1 MVKFINFVSQ
11 KTMHFKYPE
20 ILYFLFLL
28 IIPII
33 VHLFQLRKFQKEYF
47 TNVKFLKELDIK
59 TRKSSQLKKW
69 LLLFTRLFLLAFII
83 LAFAQPFFK
92 AKDTQG
98 KHNELFVVLDNSYSM
113 QAKGKQ
119 GELLKRAVQELLE
132 NIPEEQNFTLLTA
145 DNSFYDTDIRSIQKD
160 LQNLGYS
167 TTPFSIE
174 NEMAKIKTLKPNKGK
189 DIIIITDG
197 KSLKTQDLQALDQD
211 YNIIL
216 SVPKAENTHNISV
229 DSVYIHQVLDEF
241 YELKV
246 KVSEYGSN
254 KTETSVA
261 LYDQE
266 ELVAKTLLP
275 EGQNEIIFTI
285 PKEDFNGYVSVED
298 NSLEYDNY
306 YFFNISKPEK
316 IKVTLIGAETNNE
329 FLTKIYT
336 EDHFELTNFELKA
349 LDYNIIENQHTVVL
363 NELEE
368 IPQSLI
374 VTLKAFVENG
384 GNVIVIPSEQTT
396 AQNLTNFASQFG
408 NIIFEPIQNQKKMVT
423 KISFEHPVFKNV
435 FERKTENFQYPTVN
449 QSFGIKG
456 NFPPILSYEDGSV
469 FLTEIKK
476 DISSLYLFS
485 APINKQNSNFQNSPL
500 VVLSFYNM
508 AQNQNSSGVV
518 SQFIADGNPFFVEA
532 NLSKEEIL
540 KVKNK
545 TEEFIPSQQIFNR
558 KVQLNF
564 NEYPKNAGNFGI
576 YKNDELLTHIGF
588 NYNRTESDLTQ
599 DNSSV
604 LSDFTQKNIE
614 SIFSDLQ
621 SERTDNNIWKWFVLL
636 GLLFLIIEILIQKF
650 VK

>member
-1 MVKFINFVSQ
+1 
-11 KTMHFKYPE
+11 MHFKYPE

-98 KHNELFVVLDNSYSM
+98 KYNELFVVLDNSYSM

-316 IKVTLIGAETNNE
+316 IKVTLIGAEKNNE
-329 FLTKIYT
+329 FLAKIYT

-435 FERKTENFQYPTVN
+435 FERKTDNFQYPTVN

-540 KVKNK
+540 KVRNK

-564 NEYPKNAGNFGI
+564 NEYPRNAGNFGV
-576 YKNDELLTHIGF
+576 YKNEELLTYIGF

-599 DNSSV
+599 DNSSI
-604 LSDFTQKNIE
+604 LSDVTQKSIE

-636 GLLFLIIEILIQKF
+636 SLLFLIIEILIQKF
-650 VK
+650 IK

>member
-1 MVKFINFVSQ
+1 
-11 KTMHFKYPE
+11 MHFKYPE

>member
-1 MVKFINFVSQ
+1 
-11 KTMHFKYPE
+11 MHFKYPE

-216 SVPKAENTHNISV
+216 SIPKAENTHNISV

-316 IKVTLIGAETNNE
+316 IKVTLIGAEKNNE
-329 FLTKIYT
+329 FLAKIYT

-435 FERKTENFQYPTVN
+435 FERKTDNFQYPTVN

-540 KVKNK
+540 KVRNK

-564 NEYPKNAGNFGI
+564 NEYPRNAGNFGV
-576 YKNDELLTHIGF
+576 YKNEELLTYIGF

-599 DNSSV
+599 DNSSI
-604 LSDFTQKNIE
+604 LSDVTQKSIE

-650 VK
+650 IK

>member
-1 MVKFINFVSQ
+1 
-11 KTMHFKYPE
+11 MHFKYPE

-83 LAFAQPFFK
+83 LAFAQPFFN
-92 AKDTQG
+92 AKDVQG

-119 GELLKRAVQELLE
+119 GELLKRSVQELLE
-132 NIPEEQNFTLLTA
+132 NIPEEQNFTLLTP

-197 KSLKTQDLQALDQD
+197 KSLKAQDLQALDQD

-216 SVPKAENTHNISV
+216 SVPKAENTHNVSV
-229 DSVYIHQVLDEF
+229 DSVYIHQVLDDF

-246 KVSEYGSN
+246 RISEYGTN
-254 KTETSVA
+254 KIETSVA
-261 LYDQE
+261 LYDQQ

-275 EGQNEIIFTI
+275 EGQNEIIFTV

-306 YFFNISKPEK
+306 YFFSISKPEK
-316 IKVTLIGAETNNE
+316 TKVTVIGTEAKNE
-329 FLTKIYT
+329 FLTRIYT
-336 EDHFELTNFELKA
+336 EDHFEPINFELKT
-349 LDYNIIENQHTVVL
+349 LDYNTIESQHTVVL

-384 GNVIVIPSEQTT
+384 GNVVVIPSEKTT
-396 AQNLTNFASQFG
+396 AQNLTDFASQFG
-408 NIIFEPIQNQKKMVT
+408 NVVFEPIQNSKKMVT
-423 KISFEHPVFKNV
+423 KITFEHPVFRNV
-435 FERKTENFQYPTVN
+435 FEKKTDNFQYPNVN
-449 QSFGIKG
+449 HSFTIKG
-456 NFPPILSYEDGSV
+456 NIPSVLSYEDGSV

-508 AQNQNSSGVV
+508 AQNQNSSGVI
-518 SQFIADGNPFFVEA
+518 SQFIADENPFFVEV
-532 NLSKEEIL
+532 NLAKEEIL
-540 KVKNK
+540 KVKNQ
-545 TEEFIPSQQIFNR
+545 TEEFIPSQQIFNQ

-564 NEYPKNAGNFGI
+564 NEYPNSAGNFGI
-576 YKNDELLTHIGF
+576 YKNDELLTYIGF

-599 DNSSV
+599 DNSSI

-621 SERTDNNIWKWFVLL
+621 SERTDNTVWKWFVLL

>member
-1 MVKFINFVSQ
+1 
-11 KTMHFKYPE
+11 MHFKYPE

-540 KVKNK
+540 KVRNK

-564 NEYPKNAGNFGI
+564 NEYPRNAGNFGV
-576 YKNDELLTHIGF
+576 YKNEELLTYIGF

>member
-1 MVKFINFVSQ
+1 
-11 KTMHFKYPE
+11 MHFKYLE

-33 VHLFQLRKFQKEYF
+33 IHLFQLRKFQKEYF

-69 LLLFTRLFLLAFII
+69 LLLFTRLFLLTFII
-83 LAFAQPFFK
+83 IAFAQPFFK

-132 NIPEEQNFTLLTA
+132 NIPEEQNFSLLTS

-160 LQNLGYS
+160 LQNLDYS

-189 DIIIITDG
+189 DIIIITDA
-197 KSLKTQDLQALDQD
+197 KSLKPQDLQALDQD

-229 DSVYIHQVLDEF
+229 DSVYIHQILDEF

-246 KVSEYGSN
+246 KISEYGST
-254 KTETSVA
+254 KIETSVA
-261 LYDQE
+261 LYNQQ
-266 ELVAKTLLP
+266 ELVAKTLLT

-306 YFFNISKPEK
+306 YFFSISKPEK
-316 IKVTLIGAETNNE
+316 TKVTVIGTETKNE
-329 FLTKIYT
+329 FLSRIYN

-349 LDYNIIENQHTVVL
+349 LDYNTIESQHTVVL

-374 VTLKAFVENG
+374 VTLRAFVENG
-384 GNVIVIPSEQTT
+384 GNVIVIPSEKTT
-396 AQNLTNFASQFG
+396 AQNLTDFASQFA
-408 NIIFEPIQNQKKMVT
+408 NIIFDPIQNQKKMVT
-423 KISFEHPVFKNV
+423 KITFEHPVFRNV
-435 FERKTENFQYPTVN
+435 FERKTDNFQYPTVN
-449 QSFGIKG
+449 HSFGIKG
-456 NFPPILSYEDGSV
+456 NFPPVLSYEDGSV

-508 AQNQNSSGVV
+508 AQNQNSSGVT

-532 NLSKEEIL
+532 NLAKEEIL
-540 KVKNK
+540 KVKNQ
-545 TEEFIPSQQIFNR
+545 TEEFIPSQQIFNQ

-564 NEYPKNAGNFGI
+564 NEYPNSAGNFGI
-576 YKNDELLTHIGF
+576 YKNNELLTYIGF
-588 NYNRTESDLTQ
+588 NYNRTESDLTL
-599 DNSSV
+599 DNGSILTNFV
-604 LSDFTQKNIE
+604 QKNIE
-614 SIFSDLQ
+614 SIFIDLQ

-650 VK
+650 IK

>member
-1 MVKFINFVSQ
+1 MY
-11 KTMHFKYPE
+11 FKYPQ

-28 IIPII
+28 VIPVI

-47 TNVKFLKELDIK
+47 TNVKFLQELDIK

-69 LLLFTRLFLLAFII
+69 LLLFTRLLLLAFII

-119 GELLKRAVQELLE
+119 GELLKRSVQELLE
-132 NIPEEQNFTLLTA
+132 NIPEEQTFTLLTP
-145 DNSFYDTDIRSIQKD
+145 DNSFYDTDIRSVQKD

-189 DIIIITDG
+189 DIVIITDG
-197 KSLKTQDLQALDQD
+197 KSLKAQDIKALDKD
-211 YNIIL
+211 YNIIF
-216 SVPKAENTHNISV
+216 SIPKAENTYNVSV
-229 DSVYIHQVLDEF
+229 DSVFIHQVLDEF

-246 KVSEYGSN
+246 KISEYGKKKN
-254 KTETSVA
+254 ETSVA
-261 LYDQE
+261 LYNQQ
-266 ELVAKTLLP
+266 ELVAKTLLS
-275 EGQNEIIFTI
+275 ESQNEIIFTI

-298 NSLEYDNY
+298 NSLEYDNNY
-306 YFFNISKPEK
+306 YFSISKPEK
-316 IKVTLIGAETNNE
+316 IKVIAVGTSVKNE
-329 FLTKIYT
+329 FLSKIYT
-336 EDHFELTNFELKA
+336 EDHFDFTTFELKT
-349 LDYNIIENQHTVVL
+349 LDYNLIESQNAIVL

-384 GNVIVIPSEQTT
+384 GNVIVIPSEKAT
-396 AQNLTNFASQFG
+396 AQNLTNFTSQFG
-408 NIIFEPIQNQKKMVT
+408 NVTFEPIQNNKKQIT
-423 KISFEHPVFKNV
+423 KITFEHPVFRNV
-435 FERKTENFQYPTVN
+435 FEKKTDNFQYPSVN
-449 QSFGIKG
+449 HSFMIRG
-456 NFPPILSYEDGSV
+456 NTPPVLSYEDGNV

-476 DISSLYLFS
+476 DISSVYLFS
-485 APINKQNSNFQNSPL
+485 APINKENSNFLNSPL

-508 AQNQNSSGVV
+508 AQNQNNSGVI
-518 SQFIADGNPFFVEA
+518 SQFIADGNPFFAEV

-540 KVKNK
+540 KVKNE

-564 NEYPKNAGNFGI
+564 NEYPKNAGNYGI
-576 YKNDELLTHIGF
+576 YKNDELITNIGF
-588 NYNRTESDLTQ
+588 NYNRTEGDLTS
-599 DNSSV
+599 DNLSA
-604 LSDFTQKNIE
+604 LSDFPQKNI
-614 SIFSDLQ
+614 SSVFSDLQ
-621 SERTDNNIWKWFVLL
+621 SERTDNNIWKWFLL
-636 GLLFLIIEILIQKF
+636 FGLLFLIIEILIQKF

>member
-1 MVKFINFVSQ
+1 
-11 KTMHFKYPE
+11 MHFKYPE

-540 KVKNK
+540 KVKNQ

-576 YKNDELLTHIGF
+576 YKNDELLTYIGF

>member
-1 MVKFINFVSQ
+1 
-11 KTMHFKYPE
+11 MHFKYPE

-83 LAFAQPFFK
+83 LAFAQPFFN
-92 AKDTQG
+92 AKDVQG

-119 GELLKRAVQELLE
+119 GELLKRSVQELLE
-132 NIPEEQNFTLLTA
+132 NIPEEQNFTLLTP

-197 KSLKTQDLQALDQD
+197 KSVKPQDIQALDQD
-211 YNIIL
+211 YNIIF
-216 SVPKAENTHNISV
+216 SIPKAESTYNVSV

-246 KVSEYGSN
+246 KISKYG
-254 KTETSVA
+254 KKQDEVSVA
-261 LYDQE
+261 LYNQK
-266 ELVAKTLLP
+266 ELVAKALLP
-275 EGQNEIIFTI
+275 DTQNEITFTI

-306 YFFNISKPEK
+306 YFFSISKPEK
-316 IKVTLIGAETNNE
+316 IRVMTIGTPAKNE
-329 FLTKIYT
+329 FLSRIYT
-336 EDHFELTNFELKA
+336 EEHFELINFDLKT
-349 LDYNIIENQHTVVL
+349 LDYNLIESQNTVVL

-384 GNVIVIPSEQTT
+384 GNVIVIPSEKST
-396 AQNLTNFASQFG
+396 AHNLTNFASQFG

-423 KISFEHPVFKNV
+423 KITFEHPVFRNV
-435 FERKTENFQYPTVN
+435 FERKTENFQYPSVN
-449 QSFGIKG
+449 SSFGIKG
-456 NFPPILSYEDGSV
+456 NFPPILSFEDGNA

-476 DISSLYLFS
+476 GISSVYLFT
-485 APINKQNSNFQNSPL
+485 APISKENSNFLNSPL

-508 AQNQNSSGVV
+508 AQSHNNTGII
-518 SQFIADGNPFFVEA
+518 SQFITDDNSFFVEA
-532 NLSKEEIL
+532 SLLKEEIL
-540 KVKNK
+540 KVKNES
-545 TEEFIPSQQIFNR
+545 EEFIPSQQIYNR

-588 NYNRTESDLTQ
+588 NYIRSESDLTQ
-599 DNSSV
+599 DNHTV
-604 LSDFTQKNIE
+604 LSGFPQKQIS

-621 SERTDNNIWKWFVLL
+621 SERTDNTVWKWFVLF

>member
-1 MVKFINFVSQ
+1 
-11 KTMHFKYPE
+11 MHFKYPE

-160 LQNLGYS
+160 LPNLGYS

-197 KSLKTQDLQALDQD
+197 KSLNAQDIQALDQD

-508 AQNQNSSGVV
+508 AQNQNSSGVI

-540 KVKNK
+540 KVRNK

-564 NEYPKNAGNFGI
+564 NEYPRNAGNFGV
-576 YKNDELLTHIGF
+576 YKNEELLTYIGF

-599 DNSSV
+599 DNSSI
-604 LSDFTQKNIE
+604 LSDVTQKSIE

-636 GLLFLIIEILIQKF
+636 GLLFLIMEILIQKF

>member
-1 MVKFINFVSQ
+1 MY
-11 KTMHFKYPE
+11 FKYPQL
-20 ILYFLFLL
+20 LYFLFLL

-83 LAFAQPFFK
+83 LAFAQPYFK

-119 GELLKRAVQELLE
+119 GEILTRSVQELLE
-132 NIPEEQNFTLLTA
+132 NIPEEQTFTLLTP
-145 DNSFYDTDIRSIQKD
+145 DNSFYDTDIRSIQKE

-189 DIIIITDG
+189 DIVIITDG
-197 KSLKTQDLQALDQD
+197 KSLKAQDIQALDKD
-211 YNIIL
+211 YNIVFSI
-216 SVPKAENTHNISV
+216 PKAENTYNVSV
-229 DSVYIHQVLDEF
+229 DSVSIHQVLDEF

-246 KVSEYGSN
+246 KISEYG
-254 KTETSVA
+254 KKADETSVA
-261 LYDQE
+261 LYDQR

-275 EGQNEIIFTI
+275 ENQNEIIFTI

-298 NSLEYDNY
+298 NSLEYDNH
-306 YFFNISKPEK
+306 YFFSISKPEK
-316 IKVTLIGAETNNE
+316 IKVIAVGTATKNE
-329 FLTKIYT
+329 FLSRIYT
-336 EDHFELTNFELKA
+336 EEHFDFQTFEIKT
-349 LDYNIIENQHTVVL
+349 LDYNLIESQNTVVL

-384 GNVIVIPSEQTT
+384 GNVIVIPSEKAT

-408 NIIFEPIQNQKKMVT
+408 NVIFEPVQNHKKMVT
-423 KISFEHPVFKNV
+423 KITFEHPVFRNV
-435 FERKTENFQYPTVN
+435 FEKKTDNFQYPSVN
-449 QSFGIKG
+449 QSFSVKG
-456 NFPPILSYEDGSV
+456 NIPSVLSYEDGTV

-476 DISSLYLFS
+476 DISSVYLFS
-485 APINKQNSNFQNSPL
+485 APINKENSNFLNSPL

-508 AQNQNSSGVV
+508 AQNQNNSGVV
-518 SQFIADGNPFFVEA
+518 SQFIADGNPFFVEV
-532 NLSKEEIL
+532 NLSKEQIL
-540 KVKNK
+540 KVKNE

-564 NEYPKNAGNFGI
+564 NEYPKNAGNYGI
-576 YKNDELLTHIGF
+576 YKNDELLTNIGF

-599 DNSSV
+599 DNISV
-604 LSDFTQKNIE
+604 LSDFPQKNI
-614 SIFSDLQ
+614 SNIFSDLQ

>member
-1 MVKFINFVSQ
+1 
-11 KTMHFKYPE
+11 MHFKYPE
-20 ILYFLFLL
+20 ILYSLFLL

-59 TRKSSQLKKW
+59 TRKSFQLKKW
-69 LLLFTRLFLLAFII
+69 LLLCTRLLLLAFII

-92 AKDTQG
+92 AKDVQG

-119 GELLKRAVQELLE
+119 GELLKRSIQELLE
-132 NIPEEQNFTLLTA
+132 NIPEEQNFTLLTP

-189 DIIIITDG
+189 DIVIITDG
-197 KSLKTQDLQALDQD
+197 KSLKPQDLQALDQD

-216 SVPKAENTHNISV
+216 SVPKAENTHNVSV

-246 KVSEYGSN
+246 KVSEYGAN
-254 KTETSVA
+254 KIETSVA
-261 LYDQE
+261 LYDQQ

-275 EGQNEIIFTI
+275 EDQNEIIFTI

-306 YFFNISKPEK
+306 YFFSISKPEK
-316 IKVTLIGAETNNE
+316 TKVTVIGTETKNK
-329 FLTKIYT
+329 FLSRIYT
-336 EDHFELTNFELKA
+336 EDHFELTNFELKT
-349 LDYNIIENQHTVVL
+349 LDYNTIESQHTVVL

-408 NIIFEPIQNQKKMVT
+408 NIVFEPIQNQKKMVT
-423 KISFEHPVFKNV
+423 KITFEHPVFRNV
-435 FERKTENFQYPTVN
+435 FERKTENFQYPSVN
-449 QSFGIKG
+449 HSFDIKG

-508 AQNQNSSGVV
+508 AQNQNSSGVI

-540 KVKNK
+540 KVKNQ

-599 DNSSV
+599 DNSSI

-650 VK
+650 IK

>member
-1 MVKFINFVSQ
+1 
-11 KTMHFKYPE
+11 MHFKYPE

-508 AQNQNSSGVV
+508 AQNQNSSGVI

-540 KVKNK
+540 KVRNK

-564 NEYPKNAGNFGI
+564 NEYPRNAGNFGV
-576 YKNDELLTHIGF
+576 YKNEELLTYIGF

-599 DNSSV
+599 DNSSI
-604 LSDFTQKNIE
+604 LSDVTQKSIE

-636 GLLFLIIEILIQKF
+636 GLLFLIMEILIQKF

>member
-1 MVKFINFVSQ
+1 MY
-11 KTMHFKYPE
+11 FKYPQ

-119 GELLKRAVQELLE
+119 GELLKRSVQELLE
-132 NIPEEQNFTLLTA
+132 NIPEEQVFTLLSP
-145 DNSFYDTDIRSIQKD
+145 DHSFYDTDIRSVQKD

-167 TTPFSIE
+167 TAPFSIE

-189 DIIIITDG
+189 DIVIITDA
-197 KSLKTQDLQALDQD
+197 KSLKSQDIQALDKD
-211 YNIIL
+211 YNIVFSI
-216 SVPKAENTHNISV
+216 PKAENTHNVSV
-229 DSVYIHQVLDEF
+229 DSVYIHQVLEEF

-246 KVSEYGSN
+246 KISEYGN
-254 KTETSVA
+254 KREENSIA
-261 LYDQE
+261 LYNQQ
-266 ELVAKTLLP
+266 ELVAKALLP
-275 EGQNEIIFTI
+275 KNQNEITFTI

-306 YFFNISKPEK
+306 YFFSISKPEK
-316 IKVTLIGAETNNE
+316 TKVIVIGTASKNE
-329 FLTKIYT
+329 FLSKIYT
-336 EDHFELTNFELKA
+336 EDYFERIDFDLKT
-349 LDYNIIENQHTVVL
+349 LDYNLIESQHTVVL

-374 VTLKAFVENG
+374 VTLKVFVENG
-384 GNVIVIPSEQTT
+384 GNVIVIPSEKAT

-408 NIIFEPIQNQKKMVT
+408 NVIFEPIQNSKKMIT
-423 KISFEHPVFKNV
+423 KITFEHPVFRNV
-435 FERKTENFQYPTVN
+435 FERKTDNFQYPSVN

-456 NFPPILSYEDGSV
+456 NIPTILSYEDGSV

-476 DISSLYLFS
+476 GISSVYLFS
-485 APINKQNSNFQNSPL
+485 APINKDNSNFLNSPL

-508 AQNQNSSGVV
+508 AQNQNNSGIT
-518 SQFIADGNPFFVEA
+518 SQFITGNNPFFVEV

-540 KVKNK
+540 KVKSES
-545 TEEFIPSQQIFNR
+545 EEFIPSQQIFNR
-558 KVQLNF
+558 KVQLDF
-564 NEYPKNAGNFGI
+564 NEYPKNAGNYGI
-576 YKNDELLTHIGF
+576 YKNDELITNIGF
-588 NYNRTESDLTQ
+588 NYSRTESDLTQ
-599 DNSSV
+599 DNPSV
-604 LSDFTQKNIE
+604 LSGFPQKNIS

-621 SERTDNNIWKWFVLL
+621 SERTDNNLWKWFMLFGLFFLL
-636 GLLFLIIEILIQKF
+636 IEILIQKF
-650 VK
+650 VR

>member
-1 MVKFINFVSQ
+1 
-11 KTMHFKYPE
+11 MHFKYPE

-216 SVPKAENTHNISV
+216 SIPKAENTHNISV

-435 FERKTENFQYPTVN
+435 FERKTDNFQYPTVN

-540 KVKNK
+540 KVRNK

-564 NEYPKNAGNFGI
+564 NEYPRNAGNFGV
-576 YKNDELLTHIGF
+576 YKNEELLTYIGF

-599 DNSSV
+599 DNSSI
-604 LSDFTQKNIE
+604 LSDVTQKSIE

-636 GLLFLIIEILIQKF
+636 SLLFLIIEILIQKF
-650 VK
+650 IK

>member
-1 MVKFINFVSQ
+1 
-11 KTMHFKYPE
+11 MHFKYPE

-435 FERKTENFQYPTVN
+435 FERKTDNFQYPTVN

-540 KVKNK
+540 KVRNK

-564 NEYPKNAGNFGI
+564 NEYPRNAGNFGV
-576 YKNDELLTHIGF
+576 YKNEELLTYIGF

-599 DNSSV
+599 DNSSI
-604 LSDFTQKNIE
+604 LSDVTQKSIE

-650 VK
+650 IK

>member
-1 MVKFINFVSQ
+1 
-11 KTMHFKYPE
+11 MHFKYPE

-508 AQNQNSSGVV
+508 AQNQNSSGVI

-540 KVKNK
+540 KVKNQ

>member
-1 MVKFINFVSQ
+1 
-11 KTMHFKYPE
+11 MHFKYPE

-216 SVPKAENTHNISV
+216 SIPKAENTHNISV

-456 NFPPILSYEDGSV
+456 NFPPILSYEDESV

-540 KVKNK
+540 KVRNK

-564 NEYPKNAGNFGI
+564 NEYPRNAGNFGV
-576 YKNDELLTHIGF
+576 YKNEELLTYIGF

-599 DNSSV
+599 DNSSI
-604 LSDFTQKNIE
+604 LSDVTQKSIE

-650 VK
+650 IK

>member
-1 MVKFINFVSQ
+1 
-11 KTMHFKYPE
+11 MHFKYPE

-83 LAFAQPFFK
+83 LAFAQPFFN
-92 AKDTQG
+92 AKDVQG

-119 GELLKRAVQELLE
+119 GELLKRSVQELLE
-132 NIPEEQNFTLLTA
+132 NIPEEQNFTLLTP

-197 KSLKTQDLQALDQD
+197 KSLKAQDLQALDQD

-216 SVPKAENTHNISV
+216 SVPKAENTHNVSV
-229 DSVYIHQVLDEF
+229 DSVYIHQVLDDF

-246 KVSEYGSN
+246 RISEYGTN
-254 KTETSVA
+254 KIETSVA
-261 LYDQE
+261 LYDQQ

-275 EGQNEIIFTI
+275 EGQNEIIFTV

-306 YFFNISKPEK
+306 YFFSISKPEK
-316 IKVTLIGAETNNE
+316 TKVTVIGTEAKNE
-329 FLTKIYT
+329 FLTRIYT
-336 EDHFELTNFELKA
+336 EDHFELTNFELKT
-349 LDYNIIENQHTVVL
+349 LDYNTIESQHTVVL

-384 GNVIVIPSEQTT
+384 GNVVVIPSEKTT
-396 AQNLTNFASQFG
+396 AQNLTDFASQFG
-408 NIIFEPIQNQKKMVT
+408 NVVFEPIQNSKKMVT
-423 KISFEHPVFKNV
+423 KITFEHPVFRNV
-435 FERKTENFQYPTVN
+435 FEKKTDNFQYPNVN
-449 QSFGIKG
+449 HSFTIKG
-456 NFPPILSYEDGSV
+456 NIPSVLSYEDGSV

-508 AQNQNSSGVV
+508 AQNQNSSGVI
-518 SQFIADGNPFFVEA
+518 SQFIADENPFFVEV
-532 NLSKEEIL
+532 NLAKEEIL
-540 KVKNK
+540 KVKNQ
-545 TEEFIPSQQIFNR
+545 TEEFIPSQQIFNQ

-564 NEYPKNAGNFGI
+564 NEYPNSAGNFGI
-576 YKNDELLTHIGF
+576 YKNDELLTYIGF

-599 DNSSV
+599 DNSSI

-621 SERTDNNIWKWFVLL
+621 SERTDNTVWKWFVLL

>member
-1 MVKFINFVSQ
+1 
-11 KTMHFKYPE
+11 MHFKYPE

-98 KHNELFVVLDNSYSM
+98 KYNELFVVLDNSYSM

-229 DSVYIHQVLDEF
+229 DSVYIDQVLDEF

-246 KVSEYGSN
+246 KISEYGSN

-435 FERKTENFQYPTVN
+435 FERKTDNFQYPTVN

-540 KVKNK
+540 KVRNK

-564 NEYPKNAGNFGI
+564 NEYPRNAGNFGV
-576 YKNDELLTHIGF
+576 YKNEELLTYIGF

-599 DNSSV
+599 DNSSI
-604 LSDFTQKNIE
+604 LSDVTQKSIE

-650 VK
+650 IK

>member
-1 MVKFINFVSQ
+1 MY
-11 KTMHFKYPE
+11 FKYPQ

-83 LAFAQPFFK
+83 LAFTQPFFK

-119 GELLKRAVQELLE
+119 GELLKRSVQELLE
-132 NIPEEQNFTLLTA
+132 NIPEEQNFTLLTP

-189 DIIIITDG
+189 DIVIITDG
-197 KSLKTQDLQALDQD
+197 KSLKSQDIQALDQD

-216 SVPKAENTHNISV
+216 SIPKAENTHNVSV
-229 DSVYIHQVLDEF
+229 DSVYIHQVLDDF

-246 KVSEYGSN
+246 RISEYGTS
-254 KTETSVA
+254 KIETSVA
-261 LYDQE
+261 LYHQQE
-266 ELVAKTLLP
+266 LIAKTLLP

-306 YFFNISKPEK
+306 YFFSISKPEK
-316 IKVTLIGAETNNE
+316 TKVTVIGAEPKNE
-329 FLTKIYT
+329 FLSRIYT
-336 EDHFELTNFELKA
+336 EDHFELTNFELKT
-349 LDYNIIENQHTVVL
+349 LDYNTIESQHTVVL

-374 VTLKAFVENG
+374 VTLKVFVENG

-423 KISFEHPVFKNV
+423 KITFEHPIFRNV
-435 FERKTENFQYPTVN
+435 FERKTENFQYPSVN
-449 QSFGIKG
+449 NSFGIKG

-508 AQNQNSSGVV
+508 AQNQNSSGVT

-540 KVKNK
+540 KVKNQ

-599 DNSSV
+599 YNNSV
-604 LSDFTQKNIE
+604 LSDFPQKNIE
-614 SIFSDLQ
+614 SIFADLQ

-636 GLLFLIIEILIQKF
+636 GLLFLILEILIQKF
-650 VK
+650 IK

>member
-1 MVKFINFVSQ
+1 
-11 KTMHFKYPE
+11 MHFKYPE

-83 LAFAQPFFK
+83 MAFAQPFFK

-456 NFPPILSYEDGSV
+456 NFLPILSYEDGSV

-508 AQNQNSSGVV
+508 AQNQNSSGVI

-540 KVKNK
+540 KVKNQ

-599 DNSSV
+599 DNSSI

-650 VK
+650 IK

>member
-1 MVKFINFVSQ
+1 
-11 KTMHFKYPE
+11 MHFKYPE

-98 KHNELFVVLDNSYSM
+98 KYNELFVVLDNSYSM

-216 SVPKAENTHNISV
+216 SIPKAENTHNISV
-229 DSVYIHQVLDEF
+229 DSVYIDQVLDEF

-246 KVSEYGSN
+246 KISEYGSN

-316 IKVTLIGAETNNE
+316 IKVTLIGAEKNNE
-329 FLTKIYT
+329 FLAKIYT

-456 NFPPILSYEDGSV
+456 NFPPILSYEDESV

-540 KVKNK
+540 KVRNK

-564 NEYPKNAGNFGI
+564 NEYPRNAGNFGV
-576 YKNDELLTHIGF
+576 YKNEELLTYIGF

-599 DNSSV
+599 DNSSI
-604 LSDFTQKNIE
+604 LSDVTQKSIE

-636 GLLFLIIEILIQKF
+636 SLLFLIIEILIQKF
-650 VK
+650 IK

>member
-1 MVKFINFVSQ
+1 MY
-11 KTMHFKYPE
+11 FKYPQL
-20 ILYFLFLL
+20 LYFLFLL

-83 LAFAQPFFK
+83 LAFAQPYFK

-119 GELLKRAVQELLE
+119 GEILMRSVQELLE
-132 NIPEEQNFTLLTA
+132 NISEEQTFTLLTP
-145 DNSFYDTDIRSIQKD
+145 DNSFYDTDIRSIQKE

-189 DIIIITDG
+189 DIVIITDG
-197 KSLKTQDLQALDQD
+197 KSLKAQDIQALDKD
-211 YNIIL
+211 YNIIF
-216 SVPKAENTHNISV
+216 SIPKAENTYNVSV

-246 KVSEYGSN
+246 KISEYG
-254 KTETSVA
+254 KKADETSVA
-261 LYDQE
+261 LYDQR

-275 EGQNEIIFTI
+275 ENQNEIIFTI

-298 NSLEYDNY
+298 NSLEYDNH
-306 YFFNISKPEK
+306 YFFSISKPEK
-316 IKVTLIGAETNNE
+316 IKVISVGTDTKNE
-329 FLTKIYT
+329 FLSRIYT
-336 EDHFELTNFELKA
+336 EEHFDFQTFKIKT
-349 LDYNIIENQHTVVL
+349 LDYNLIESQNTVVL

-384 GNVIVIPSEQTT
+384 GNVIVIPSEKAT

-408 NIIFEPIQNQKKMVT
+408 NVIFESVQNHKKMVT
-423 KISFEHPVFKNV
+423 KITFEHPVFRNV
-435 FERKTENFQYPTVN
+435 FEKKTDNFQYPSVN
-449 QSFGIKG
+449 QSFAVKG
-456 NFPPILSYEDGSV
+456 NIPSVLSYEDGTV

-476 DISSLYLFS
+476 DISSVYLFS
-485 APINKQNSNFQNSPL
+485 APINKENSNFLNSPL

-508 AQNQNSSGVV
+508 AQNQNNSGVI
-518 SQFIADGNPFFVEA
+518 SQFIADGNPFFVEV
-532 NLSKEEIL
+532 NLSKEQIL
-540 KVKNK
+540 KVKNE

-564 NEYPKNAGNFGI
+564 NEYPKNAGNYGI
-576 YKNDELLTHIGF
+576 YKNDELLTNIGF

-599 DNSSV
+599 DNISV
-604 LSDFTQKNIE
+604 LSDFPQKNI
-614 SIFSDLQ
+614 SNIFSDLQ
-621 SERTDNNIWKWFVLL
+621 SERADNNIWKWFVLF

>member
-1 MVKFINFVSQ
+1 MY
-11 KTMHFKYPE
+11 FKYPQL
-20 ILYFLFLL
+20 LYFLFLL

-83 LAFAQPFFK
+83 LAFAQPYFK

-119 GELLKRAVQELLE
+119 GEILMRSVQELLE
-132 NIPEEQNFTLLTA
+132 NISEEQTFTLLTP
-145 DNSFYDTDIRSIQKD
+145 DNSFYDTDIRSIQKE

-189 DIIIITDG
+189 DIVIITDG
-197 KSLKTQDLQALDQD
+197 KSLKAQDIQALDKD
-211 YNIIL
+211 YNIIF
-216 SVPKAENTHNISV
+216 SIPKAENTYNVSV

-246 KVSEYGSN
+246 KISEYG
-254 KTETSVA
+254 KKADETSVA
-261 LYDQE
+261 LYDQR

-275 EGQNEIIFTI
+275 ENQNEIIFTI

-298 NSLEYDNY
+298 NSLEYDNH
-306 YFFNISKPEK
+306 YFFSISKPEK
-316 IKVTLIGAETNNE
+316 IKVIAVGTATKNE
-329 FLTKIYT
+329 FLSRIYT
-336 EDHFELTNFELKA
+336 EEHFDFQTFKIKT
-349 LDYNIIENQHTVVL
+349 LDYNLIESQNTVVL

-384 GNVIVIPSEQTT
+384 GNVIVIPSEKAT

-408 NIIFEPIQNQKKMVT
+408 NVIFESVQNHKKMVT
-423 KISFEHPVFKNV
+423 KITFEHPVFRNV
-435 FERKTENFQYPTVN
+435 FEKKTDNFQYPSVN
-449 QSFGIKG
+449 QSFAVKG
-456 NFPPILSYEDGSV
+456 NIPSVLSYEDGTV

-476 DISSLYLFS
+476 DISSVYLFS
-485 APINKQNSNFQNSPL
+485 APINKENSNFLNSPL

-508 AQNQNSSGVV
+508 AQNQNNSGVI
-518 SQFIADGNPFFVEA
+518 SQFIADGNPFFVEV
-532 NLSKEEIL
+532 NLSKEQIL
-540 KVKNK
+540 KVKNE

-564 NEYPKNAGNFGI
+564 NEYPKNAGNYGI
-576 YKNDELLTHIGF
+576 YKNDELLTNIGF

-599 DNSSV
+599 DNISV
-604 LSDFTQKNIE
+604 LSDFPQKNI
-614 SIFSDLQ
+614 SNIFSDLQ
-621 SERTDNNIWKWFVLL
+621 SERADNNIWKWFVLF

>member
-1 MVKFINFVSQ
+1 
-11 KTMHFKYPE
+11 MHFKYPE

-540 KVKNK
+540 KVRNK

-564 NEYPKNAGNFGI
+564 NEYPRNAGNFGV
-576 YKNDELLTHIGF
+576 YKNEELLTYIGF

-599 DNSSV
+599 DNSSI
-604 LSDFTQKNIE
+604 LSDVTQKSIE